1 MDYGKIESK
10 FVSVAV
16 NNSLRNI
23 DLLNLTFSQKS
34 IIGSGG
40 YMPEDVKDVIEIM
53 KSGKWDIESIIT
65 HEFSLDNIENAIQM
79 ASDTSKSLNVVIK
92 F

>member
-1 MDYGKIESK
+1 
-10 FVSVAV
+10 
-16 NNSLRNI
+16 
-23 DLLNLTFSQKS
+23 
-34 IIGSGG
+34 
-40 YMPEDVKDVIEIM
+40 MPEDVKDVIEIM